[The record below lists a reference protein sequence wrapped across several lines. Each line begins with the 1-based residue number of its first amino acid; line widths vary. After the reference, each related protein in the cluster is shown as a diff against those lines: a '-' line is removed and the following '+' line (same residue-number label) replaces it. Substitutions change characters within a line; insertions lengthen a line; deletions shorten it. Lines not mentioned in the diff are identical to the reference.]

1 MALSQV
7 GAMTPPGDPDL
18 RRRLRGRLLALPPRA
33 FELFAGDLLEFMGL
47 RQVTVT
53 RYVGDGGVDA
63 TGSVETED
71 ALISIPTGVQ
81 VKRHRGN
88 VQRAEIDRFIGALVG
103 RYAQGIFITTAG
115 YAPQARLKAA
125 SAIPRVATVDGDQVA
140 ALMLRHRLGVAA
152 DPGGLDEGYFA
163 EYEAQAQ
170 AERRGVAERRE
181 AYRAAP
187 EAGQAPRPEEDLLSL
202 RALSHALR
210 VDSGALRRWM
220 EQGRLRPDLPQAAAP
235 GGGHFFRR
243 DRVEAIRSELLL
255 AGRPASN
262 EQWRQEFLDFARS
275 RNLSKSYKPVLV
287 LALLRLVDRDGVVR
301 LDALAREFRAF
312 YAQRRL
318 AGLPVE
324 FGGPPL
330 DDQAAVGD
338 AQLRQ
343 LIVRHPL
350 ERFLIKGFLE
360 YLPAEGL
367 VRFAPQLWADLRH
380 YELLDVRRSA
390 EEQLRYYYA
399 RGAGQ

>member
-1 MALSQV
+1 MS
-7 GAMTPPGDPDL
+7 PPADPDL
-18 RRRLRGRLLALPPRA
+18 RRRLKGRLLALPPRA

-47 RQVTVT
+47 RRVTVT

-63 TGSVETED
+63 AGSLETEG

-81 VKRHRGN
+81 VKRHRAN

-103 RYAQGIFITTAG
+103 QYAQGIFITTAG

-125 SAIPRVATVDGDQVA
+125 STIPRVATVDGDQVA

-152 DPGGLDEGYFA
+152 EPGGPGGLDEGYFA
-163 EYEAQAQ
+163 DYEAQAEG
-170 AERRGVAERRE
+170 ERRGVAERRE
-181 AYRAAP
+181 PYL
-187 EAGQAPRPEEDLLSL
+187 AGPQAGLAPRPDDDLISL

-210 VDSGALRRWM
+210 VDAGALRRSM
-220 EQGRLRPDLPQAAAP
+220 EQGLLRPDRPPAP
-235 GGGHFFRR
+235 TGSGAFFRR
-243 DRVEAIRSELLL
+243 DRVEAIRQELQLT
-255 AGRPASN
+255 GRPASA

-287 LALLRLVDRDGVVR
+287 LALLRLVDRAGEVR

-312 YAQRRL
+312 YAERRL
-318 AGLPVE
+318 AGLPAE

-330 DDQAAVGD
+330 DDPAAVSD
-338 AQLRQ
+338 AELRR
-343 LIVRHPL
+343 LIVRKPL

-360 YLPAEGL
+360 YLPAAGV
-367 VRFAPQLWADLRH
+367 VRFAPQLWAELRYH
-380 YELLDVRRSA
+380 ELLDVRRSA